1 MEKIIVTEKTVESYL
16 TKSKIGQFAI
26 NPYVGCPHACK
37 YCYASFMKRFTGH
50 SESWGD
56 FIDIKR
62 ARHTINGSQITG
74 KNVFMGTVT
83 DCYNPYEAKY
93 GITRSIL
100 EQLVGVDCYL
110 QIATKNKLILRDLDL
125 LKKMKHLSVALSVNT
140 LDENFRRDMD
150 RASTVQERLE
160 TLRTLHENG
169 IYTILFMSPIF
180 IGVTDWKA
188 IIETSRSLVSEY
200 WFEDLNLRGGYK
212 SVIMQ
217 YVQGYYPDSYPLFKR
232 IYVQGDKTPL
242 TEMENEIIAYCHD
255 NDILFSDYFHH
266 EEVIRNPK
274 NKILGKN
281 HVLTQG

>member
-50 SESWGD
+50 SELWGD

-93 GITRSIL
+93 GITHSIL

-169 IYTILFMSPIF
+169 IYTILFVSPIF
-180 IGVTDWKA
+180 IGITDWKA
-188 IIETSRSLVSEY
+188 IIETSRSFVCEY

-212 SVIMQ
+212 NVIMQ
-217 YVQGYYPDSYPLFKR
+217 YVQGYYSDSYPLFKR

-281 HVLTQG
+281 HVLTQS

>member
-1 MEKIIVTEKTVESYL
+1 MEKIIVAEKTVESYL

-62 ARHTINGSQITG
+62 ARHKINGSQITG

-83 DCYNPYEAKY
+83 DCYNPYEVKY

-150 RASTVQERLE
+150 WASTVRERLE

-188 IIETSRSLVSEY
+188 IIETSRSFVSEY

-212 SVIMQ
+212 NVIMQ
-217 YVQGYYPDSYPLFKR
+217 YVQGHYPDSYPLYER
-232 IYVQGDKTPL
+232 IYIQGDKTPL
-242 TEMENEIIAYCHD
+242 MEIENEITAYCHD

-281 HVLTQG
+281 HVLTQS

>member
-1 MEKIIVTEKTVESYL
+1 MNKIIVAEKEVNDYL
-16 TKSKIGQFAI
+16 TKSKIGQYAI
-26 NPYVGCPHACK
+26 NPYVGCSHACR
-37 YCYASFMKRFTGH
+37 YCYASFMKRFTRH
-50 SESWGD
+50 TEPWGD
-56 FIDIKR
+56 FIDFKH
-62 ARHTINGSQITG
+62 AKHKINPVQITG

-100 EQLVGVDCYL
+100 EQMVGVDCYL

-125 LKKMKHLSVALSVNT
+125 LKRMRRLSVALSVNT

-150 RASTVQERLE
+150 RASTVQDRLK

-169 IYTILFMSPIF
+169 IDTILFMSPIF
-180 IGVTDWKA
+180 VGITDWNA
-188 IIETSRSLVSEY
+188 IIETSRSFVSEY

-212 SVIMQ
+212 AVILQ
-217 YVQGYYPDSYPLFKR
+217 YVREHYPDYYILFEG
-232 IYVQGDKTPL
+232 IYVKGDKTPL
-242 TEMENEIIAYCHD
+242 TEMEREIIAYCHK

-266 EEVIRNPK
+266 EEVIRNPR

-281 HVLTQG
+281 KL

>member
-1 MEKIIVTEKTVESYL
+1 
-16 TKSKIGQFAI
+16 
-26 NPYVGCPHACK
+26 
-37 YCYASFMKRFTGH
+37 MKRFTGH

-62 ARHTINGSQITG
+62 ARHTINGSQITE

-83 DCYNPYEAKY
+83 DCYNPYEVKY
-93 GITRSIL
+93 GITHSIL
-100 EQLVGVDCYL
+100 EQLVDVDCYL

-125 LKKMKHLSVALSVNT
+125 LKKMKRLSVALSVNT
-140 LDENFRRDMD
+140 LDENFRRNMD
-150 RASTVQERLE
+150 RASTVRERLE

-188 IIETSRSLVSEY
+188 IIETSRSFVSEY

-212 SVIMQ
+212 NVIMQ
-217 YVQGYYPDSYPLFKR
+217 YVQGHYPDSYPLYER
-232 IYVQGDKTPL
+232 IYIQGDKTPL

-281 HVLTQG
+281 KP